1 MDKKII
7 SFGETE
13 IEKHKFYQHKHSVS
27 IYDIDINKILVPN
40 KAFWVRKGFKH
51 FIGYKDCRKIRPLC
65 VMLPKISAY
74 WRDFNETKY
83 ISFLIKN
90 DKLLE

>member
-40 KAFWVRKGFKH
+40 KAF
-51 FIGYKDCRKIRPLC
+51 
-65 VMLPKISAY
+65 
-74 WRDFNETKY
+74 
-83 ISFLIKN
+83 
-90 DKLLE
+90 